1 MAGLRALLAMRRT
14 LTLALLL
21 RTSSLAVLVLVLGA
35 SILPVLM
42 LRVLRRGRWLSLIMR
57 ILLRRRRRL
66 GLRLLG
72 RGRRLSL

>member
-57 ILLRRRRRL
+57 ILLQRRRRL